1 MVLLTP
7 ESARELIAEGNSLGH
22 CVATY
27 IKHVATGECLI
38 LFVRRSN
45 ELESSYLT
53 VEIRKSATG
62 TGRKRFVISQIQG
75 DCKRTVLDEK
85 EKKFFIKFIEDTGIT
100 LSLIHISTAF

>member
-1 MVLLTP
+1 M
-7 ESARELIAEGNSLGH
+7 SDIIREA
-22 CVATY
+22 
-27 IKHVATGECLI
+27 
-38 LFVRRSN
+38 FN

-85 EKKFFIKFIEDTGIT
+85 EKFFIKFIEDTGIT
-100 LSLIHISTAF
+100 FSNYNLREAAKTA